1 MLFFVATPKRENR
14 VHVLIF
20 GLWLDTQAILYLIS
34 ASWNGSALVKKLAN
48 TRARVW
54 YVNYVNKKLSERHFC
69 FLNQYS
75 NAQNTSKSISDP
87 NKRILS
93 GKLGFEPGELV
104 SLCEQSMGLHG
115 LRVCHMPR
123 LRVCLNLTSAF

>member
-1 MLFFVATPKRENR
+1 MCPIHQYY

-20 GLWLDTQAILYLIS
+20 GLWLDTKAILYLIS

-75 NAQNTSKSISDP
+75 NALNTFKKSISDP
-87 NKRILS
+87 SKRILS